1 MEGISSRQN
10 GIVKRFRDLARA
22 SRTVTSAGHSG
33 EVLLDGEHLV
43 QEALACDIP
52 VEIAAFS
59 DEQLN
64 NVLSPV
70 ARIAKDVKKRGGR
83 VLTVTEPVLAALSP
97 VQHPSGVV
105 AIARARP
112 TEVRV
117 VMATVTDLPLV
128 LVLAGLQDPGK
139 VGAILPAPA
148 AFRAPGG
155 LAVEGVPRPLTWE
168 TLPGG

>member
-1 MEGISSRQN
+1 MERISSGQN
-10 GIVKRFRDLARA
+10 AIVKRFRDLARA

-70 ARIAKDVKKRGGR
+70 ARIAKDVKKRAR
-83 VLTVTEPVLAALSP
+83 RSLPSTPPLLAPLSP
-97 VQHPSGVV
+97 PQH
-105 AIARARP
+105 
-112 TEVRV
+112 
-117 VMATVTDLPLV
+117 
-128 LVLAGLQDPGK
+128 
-139 VGAILPAPA
+139 
-148 AFRAPGG
+148 
-155 LAVEGVPRPLTWE
+155 
-168 TLPGG
+168 